1 MKFSRA
7 IGGVFLFLAIHSL
20 ARQPSQQVIQP
31 PPPPTLA
38 QFKAAKFSV
47 QTIDGKRV
55 ALNTLLGSGK
65 PVVLDFWATWCGP
78 CRQEIP
84 HLNAI
89 AENHR
94 KDGLIVIGLNLEDP
108 AEDRP
113 KVKAFIKELEMKYA
127 SVFAPDAIYQFFNPN
142 ATGYRIPQT
151 VVFNAKGELVRRLIG
166 YSPTAGKE
174 VLDKA
179 VAKAVGRMD

>member
-1 MKFSRA
+1 MKFQRA
-7 IGGVFLFLAIHSL
+7 AAGVFVLLTIHSF
-20 ARQPSQQVIQP
+20 AQQSTSP
-31 PPPPTLA
+31 ATPPTLA
-38 QFKAAKFSV
+38 QFRAAKFSV
-47 QTIDGKRV
+47 QTMDGKRV

-65 PVVLDFWATWCGP
+65 PIVLDFWATWCGP

-89 AENHR
+89 AEKHR

-108 AEDRP
+108 AEDRQ
-113 KVKAFIKELEMKYA
+113 KVKAFVKEFEMTYA
-127 SVFAPDAIYQFFNPN
+127 SVFAPGTIYQFFNPN

-151 VVFNAKGELVRRLIG
+151 VVFDAKGELVRRLIG
-166 YSPTAGKE
+166 YSPAAGKE

-179 VAKAVGRMD
+179 VARAIGKQD